1 MNLAPAQT
9 VRLAA
14 VGDLHVTRRTR
25 RMLGE
30 LARVREEADVLLL
43 AGDLTNAGRLDEARV
58 LADGLARVGVP
69 MVAVLGNHDHDDSKA
84 AQIGAML
91 RDVGVAVLDGTCV
104 TLDVRGVSLGIAGV
118 MGCGGGFG
126 PTSDDSA
133 GRAEAEAARLRQA
146 LEGLDSSVRSIRVA
160 LTHFAPVP
168 GTLAGEPLDI
178 YRFLGSDRFG
188 RAIDSAG
195 ADLAVHGHAHLG
207 TEHGSTPGGIPVRN
221 VARLVLDRPY
231 AVYSLSPG
239 GSPSSLSEVAS
250 ADAGGLGG

>member
-1 MNLAPAQT
+1 VNLAPAQP

-14 VGDLHVTRRTR
+14 VGDLHVTPRTR
-25 RMLGE
+25 RTLGE
-30 LARVREEADVLLL
+30 LARVREDADVLLL
-43 AGDLTNAGRLDEARV
+43 AGDLTTAGRLGEARV
-58 LADGLARVGVP
+58 LADGLAGVGVP
-69 MVAVLGNHDHDDSKA
+69 VVAVLGNHDHDDDKA

-91 RDVGVAVLDGTCV
+91 RDAGVAVLDGTCV
-104 TLDVRGVSLGIAGV
+104 TLDVRGVSVGIAGV
-118 MGCGGGFG
+118 IGCGGGFG
-126 PTSDDSA
+126 PTSEDSA
-133 GRAEAEAARLRQA
+133 GRAQAQAARLRQA
-146 LEGLDSSVRSIRVA
+146 LESLDTSVRGLRVA

-178 YRFLGSDRFG
+178 YRFLGSDLLG

-221 VARLVLDRPY
+221 VARPVLDRPY

-239 GSPSSLSEVAS
+239 GSLSEVAS
-250 ADAGGLGG
+250 ADVGGLGG